1 MMTIENTDDGFIDM
15 IETKQGWIQ
24 EEIANLYDLIT
35 NNDEI
40 EMLDDP
46 RIMLKFALKEIEKHL
61 ILRIKRD
68 IKMYDD
74 YV

>member
-1 MMTIENTDDGFIDM
+1 MTIENTDGGFIDM

-46 RIMLKFALKEIEKHL
+46 RIMLKFALKEIENYL
-61 ILRIKRD
+61 VLWIKRD

>member
-1 MMTIENTDDGFIDM
+1 MMTIENDDDRFIDM

-40 EMLDDP
+40 EMLEDP
-46 RIMLKFALKEIEKHL
+46 RIMLKFALKEIENHL
-61 ILRIKRD
+61 ILWIKRD

>member
-1 MMTIENTDDGFIDM
+1 MTIENTDDGFIDM